1 MLKRDLYYERIPTK
15 SLRDDVRYLGNILGR
30 VIKKQEGESFFN
42 LVEKIRLMSKA
53 NTKNQNDKNR
63 FKKITSEIQR
73 LKPIKI
79 FKLARAFTHFMNFIN
94 LSESI
99 DASRKLDEYENLNL
113 KDKHRNIFIEEIFE
127 SLFKNKKLPSKKIY
141 DIAKNLYIGIVLTA
155 HPTEVKR
162 RTLIQ
167 KYHKITEIMEQRDLL
182 KHKPSKLKI
191 LEKKLYD
198 EFTIIWNTDDLKR
211 FKPTPVEEA
220 RWGLAVIEDSL
231 WETIPKVYRRLNDI
245 FVKNMGKSLPKNFN
259 PIEFGSWMGGDRDGN
274 PNVTS
279 LTTKEVI
286 LLSRWEAAKLYEKG
300 LTKLIRGLSMEKC
313 SKKILRFTGK
323 TYEPYRV
330 FLRPLRDKMRKT
342 HRHIENHLVRKKPL
356 NRKELLSS
364 KEEILKPLRV
374 VRDSLEK
381 NQSENIAS
389 GELLDLMRRAKCF
402 GINLAKIDIRQES
415 SRHAQLLTEY
425 IKKKENSDYLNW
437 DEQKRIKYLSKSMK
451 KKSKNFKNFSFKNKE
466 NNEVWST
473 FKILADE
480 PTECLGAYVISMT
493 SAASD
498 ILSVYLMQKE
508 ADIKNRLRVVPL
520 FETLQDLKNAKSIME
535 KLFSLGWYRRL
546 IQYKQEIMIGYSDSS
561 KDAGKLS
568 ASWHQYKLQEEI
580 LKIAKKYKIQLTF
593 FHGRGGSAGRGGGP
607 IQATMRSQPPESVYG
622 RIRITDQGEMIQQ
635 KYGYEPLAKYNLC
648 SYIGSVM
655 QATLNPPPAPKESWR
670 SLIEKMTKISTSAY
684 RKNINENSDFIRYF
698 KTVTPHLALGKLSI
712 GSRPSKRKNV
722 DNIQSLRAIPWVFA
736 WTQIRLMLPAWLGTG
751 DALKYSSTKKYKKTV
766 TDMEKNWP
774 FFNSTMDMLDMVI
787 SKVDPEISEVYEN
800 NLADKKLKEVGNKL
814 RSEFNI
820 IKRLNK
826 YITPREILNQRK
838 KFRTTVLVRNIYSE
852 VLNILQ
858 AVVMNKISSK
868 KLKSEDIK
876 YLNDAMM
883 TSIAGISAAMKNTG

>member
-1 MLKRDLYYERIPTK
+1 
-15 SLRDDVRYLGNILGR
+15 
-30 VIKKQEGESFFN
+30 
-42 LVEKIRLMSKA
+42 MSKA

-63 FKKITSEIQR
+63 FKKITLEIQR

-113 KDKHRNIFIEEIFE
+113 KDKHKNIFIEEIFE
-127 SLFKNKKLPSKKIY
+127 SLFKNKKLTSKKIY

-415 SRHAQLLTEY
+415 SRHAQLLAEY

-607 IQATMRSQPPESVYG
+607 IQATMRSQPAESVYG

-868 KLKSEDIK
+868 KLKSEDTK

>member
-1 MLKRDLYYERIPTK
+1 
-15 SLRDDVRYLGNILGR
+15 
-30 VIKKQEGESFFN
+30 
-42 LVEKIRLMSKA
+42 
-53 NTKNQNDKNR
+53 
-63 FKKITSEIQR
+63 
-73 LKPIKI
+73 
-79 FKLARAFTHFMNFIN
+79 
-94 LSESI
+94 
-99 DASRKLDEYENLNL
+99 
-113 KDKHRNIFIEEIFE
+113 
-127 SLFKNKKLPSKKIY
+127 
-141 DIAKNLYIGIVLTA
+141 
-155 HPTEVKR
+155 
-162 RTLIQ
+162 
-167 KYHKITEIMEQRDLL
+167 
-182 KHKPSKLKI
+182 
-191 LEKKLYD
+191 
-198 EFTIIWNTDDLKR
+198 
-211 FKPTPVEEA
+211 
-220 RWGLAVIEDSL
+220 
-231 WETIPKVYRRLNDI
+231 
-245 FVKNMGKSLPKNFN
+245 MGKSLPKNFN

-279 LTTKEVI
+279 TTTKEVI
-286 LLSRWEAAKLYEKG
+286 LLSRWEAAKLYEKE

-313 SKKILRFTGK
+313 SKKILKITGK

-330 FLRPLRDKMRKT
+330 FLRPLRDKMRVT
-342 HRHIENHLVRKKPL
+342 HRHIERHLVAKKAL
-356 NRKELLSS
+356 NRKKLLSS
-364 KEEILKPLRV
+364 KEEILKPLRA
-374 VRDSLEK
+374 VRESLEK
-381 NQSENIAS
+381 NQSENIAG

-415 SRHAQLLTEY
+415 SRHAKLLTEFL
-425 IKKKENSDYLNW
+425 KKSSGSDYLDW
-437 DEQKRIKYLSKSMK
+437 HEDKKIKYLSNAIKTNK
-451 KKSKNFKNFSFKNKE
+451 KNFKNFIFKNKE
-466 NNEVWST
+466 NNEVWAT
-473 FKILADE
+473 FKILAEE
-480 PTECLGAYVISMT
+480 PPECLGAYVISMT

-498 ILSVYLMQKE
+498 ILAVYLLQKE
-508 ADIKNRLRVVPL
+508 ANIKNKLRVVPL
-520 FETLQDLKNAKSIME
+520 FETLQDLKNAKFIME
-535 KLFSLGWYRRL
+535 KLFSLGWYRRM
-546 IQYKQEIMIGYSDSS
+546 IQNKQEIMIGYSDSS

-568 ASWHQYKLQEEI
+568 ASWHQYKLQEEV

-607 IQATMRSQPPESVYG
+607 IQATMKSQPPKSVYG

-655 QATLNPPPAPKESWR
+655 QATLNPPPNPKDEWR
-670 SLIEKMTKISTSAY
+670 NLIEKMTKISTAAY

-751 DALKYSSTKKYKKTV
+751 DALKYSSIKKYKKIL

-774 FFNSTMDMLDMVI
+774 FFNSTMDILDMVI

-814 RSEFNI
+814 RSEFDV

-826 YITPREILNQRK
+826 YITPKEILNQRK

-858 AVVMNKISSK
+858 AVVMNKISFK
-868 KLKSEDIK
+868 KLKSDDKK
-876 YLNDAMM
+876 YLNDAMI

>member
-1 MLKRDLYYERIPTK
+1 MLKRDLYYESIPTK

-30 VIKKQEGESFFN
+30 VIKKQEDESFFN
-42 LVEKIRLMSKA
+42 LVEKIRLLSKA
-53 NTKNQNDKNR
+53 NTKNKNNKNR

-94 LSESI
+94 LTESI
-99 DASRKLDEYENLNL
+99 DASRKLDEFENSNL
-113 KDKHRNIFIEEIFE
+113 KDKHKNIFIEEIFE
-127 SLFKNKKLPSKKIY
+127 SLFKNKKIKHQKIY
-141 DIAKNLYIGIVLTA
+141 NIAKNLHIGIVLTA

-162 RTLIQ
+162 RTLIK
-167 KYHKITEIMEQRDLL
+167 KYHKIIEIMDQRDLL
-182 KHKPSKLKI
+182 KNKPSRLKI
-191 LEKKLYD
+191 LDKKLYD

-231 WETIPKVYRRLNDI
+231 WETIPKVYRRLNAI
-245 FVKNMGKSLPKNFN
+245 FIKHMGKSLPKNFN

-279 LTTKEVI
+279 TTTKEVI
-286 LLSRWEAAKLYEKG
+286 LLSRWEAAKLYEKE
-300 LTKLIRGLSMEKC
+300 LTKLISGLSMEKC
-313 SKKILRFTGK
+313 SKKILKITGK

-330 FLRPLRDKMRKT
+330 FLRPLRDKMRIT
-342 HRHIENHLVRKKPL
+342 HRHIERHLVANKPL
-356 NRKELLSS
+356 NRKKLLSS
-364 KEEILKPLRV
+364 KEDILKPLRV
-374 VRDSLEK
+374 IRESLEQ

-389 GELLDLMRRAKCF
+389 GELLDLMRRTKCF

-415 SRHAQLLTEY
+415 SRHAQLLAEFL
-425 IKKKENSDYLNW
+425 KRNNGSNYLAW
-437 DEQKRIKYLSKSMK
+437 DEDKRIKYLSNAIKTNK
-451 KKSKNFKNFSFKNKE
+451 KTFKNFIFKKKE

-473 FKILADE
+473 FKILAEE
-480 PTECLGAYVISMT
+480 PPECLGAYVISMT

-498 ILSVYLMQKE
+498 ILAVYLMQKE
-508 ADIKNRLRVVPL
+508 ANIENKLRVVPL
-520 FETLQDLKNAKSIME
+520 FETLQDLKNGKFIME
-535 KLFSLGWYRRL
+535 KLFSLGWYRKL
-546 IQYKQEIMIGYSDSS
+546 IRNQQEIMIGYSDSS

-568 ASWHQYKLQEEI
+568 ASWHQYKLQEEV

-607 IQATMRSQPPESVYG
+607 IQATMRSQPPKSVYG

-655 QATLNPPPAPKESWR
+655 QATLNPPPNPKDSWR
-670 SLIEKMTKISTSAY
+670 NLIEKMTKISTAAY

-751 DALKYSSTKKYKKTV
+751 DALKYSSVKKYKKILI
-766 TDMEKNWP
+766 DMEKNWP
-774 FFNSTMDMLDMVI
+774 FFNSTMDILDMVI

-800 NLADKKLKEVGNKL
+800 NLADKKLKEVGHKL
-814 RSEFNI
+814 RSEFDV

-826 YITPREILNQRK
+826 YITPVEILNQRK

-858 AVVMNKISSK
+858 AVVMSKISNK
-868 KLKSEDIK
+868 KLKTDDKK